1 MNSSDFPSEPT
12 SHSTGSDKSV
22 TQRHP
27 GPLTKQAL
35 EKLLTR
41 FSPDPEQAGIEY
53 ETTRRKL
60 MRFFSARSV
69 DSADLATD
77 DVINRVARRIDEGKE
92 IDNLV
97 GYFYGVARKVF
108 QEILK
113 ERERDPVP
121 IEDAPQALRQK
132 APDPIEPDQRLRC
145 FDRCLEALAPESRM
159 LILEYYEGEGRT
171 KIEHRQELAE
181 RLHIPLNALRIR
193 VHRIRGNLEQCIQR
207 CLGNMQ
213 IAK

>member
-1 MNSSDFPSEPT
+1 MA
-12 SHSTGSDKSV
+12 H
-22 TQRHP
+22 RHP
-27 GPLTKQAL
+27 GPLTQQAFN
-35 EKLLTR
+35 KLLTC
-41 FSPDPEQAGIEY
+41 FSPDPEKAGIEY

-60 MRFFSARSV
+60 MRFFMSRSV
-69 DSADLATD
+69 DSADVATD
-77 DVINRVARRIDEGKE
+77 ETINRVARRIDEGKE

-113 ERERDPVP
+113 ERDRVPIP

-132 APDPIEPDQRLRC
+132 APEPIEPDQRLRC

-159 LILEYYEGEGRT
+159 LILEYYQGEGRT
-171 KIEHRQELAE
+171 KIDHRHDLAG

-193 VHRIRGNLEQCIQR
+193 VHRIRVNLEQCIQE
-207 CLGNMQ
+207 CLGQ
-213 IAK
+213 LQVSK